1 MSISLLPNS
10 SAKSQTWAW
19 TAGCQFGPYVHK
31 ACQSAGPVLGTAQ
44 LNADEWNLGA
54 GAATVGSLGMS
65 MRSPG
70 GLDMHG
76 DFRTAPPCTAS
87 SCIAPRAN
95 TWVHAYPNVLY
106 GINQCHKATSPPES
120 ELLPLPIKV
129 SAIPSDLVGVTSYAE
144 QAQHATYDVAYDLWL
159 NDSATRRPCNTNGSI
174 EVMVW
179 TDYDQRGMLPG
190 DMQTASA
197 TIPFAVNGVVQPD
210 KSAWWTYVSNVFQK
224 GQTAPWG
231 GTVWFVLNSADMI
244 SHGTVSVDLSGVL
257 SAVSSLLQN
266 YYGWTGFGHHY
277 WLDTIPFGM
286 EFGPQSGTLYGAGPA
301 HFTMRFSS
309 YCLDVGTT
317 LSKAACPAG

>member
-1 MSISLLPNS
+1 
-10 SAKSQTWAW
+10 
-19 TAGCQFGPYVHK
+19 
-31 ACQSAGPVLGTAQ
+31 
-44 LNADEWNLGA
+44 
-54 GAATVGSLGMS
+54 
-65 MRSPG
+65 
-70 GLDMHG
+70 
-76 DFRTAPPCTAS
+76 
-87 SCIAPRAN
+87 
-95 TWVHAYPNVLY
+95 
-106 GINQCHKATSPPES
+106 
-120 ELLPLPIKV
+120 
-129 SAIPSDLVGVTSYAE
+129 
-144 QAQHATYDVAYDLWL
+144 
-159 NDSATRRPCNTNGSI
+159 
-174 EVMVW
+174 MVW
-179 TDYDQRGMLPG
+179 TDYDQRAMLPG